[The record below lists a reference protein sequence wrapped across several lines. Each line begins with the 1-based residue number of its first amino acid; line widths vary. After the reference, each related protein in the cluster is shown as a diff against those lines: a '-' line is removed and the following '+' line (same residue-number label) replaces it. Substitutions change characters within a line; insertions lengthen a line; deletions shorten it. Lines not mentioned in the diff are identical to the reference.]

1 MVKVG
6 KEEGGFVGPE
16 LSKKSP
22 GPSLQ
27 LSLRFVYFWR
37 RPVDDAVVRD
47 SP

>member
-6 KEEGGFVGPE
+6 KEEGGLVGPE

-22 GPSLQ
+22 GPSWQ

-37 RPVDDAVVRD
+37 RSVDDVVVRD
-47 SP
+47 SR